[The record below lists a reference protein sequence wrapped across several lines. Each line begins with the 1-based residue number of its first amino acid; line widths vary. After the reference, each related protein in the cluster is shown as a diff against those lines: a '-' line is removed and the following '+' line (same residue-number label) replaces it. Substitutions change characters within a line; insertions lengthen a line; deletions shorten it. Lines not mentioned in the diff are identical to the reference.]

1 MTPDGQAD
9 RSRLPPF
16 SIRFSPE
23 ERQRIERRAGAM
35 PVGAYIKSVVL
46 AEDAPRYRKRRTMA
60 EADQR
65 LLAEVLA
72 RLGSSR
78 TASNLN
84 QIAHHLNRGTLILDA
99 ELSDDLKRA
108 CAEVA
113 WMRATLVQA
122 LSVKGTAKEDRS

>member
-65 LLAEVLA
+65 LLAEILA

-84 QIAHHLNRGTLILDA
+84 QIAHLLNRGTLILDA
-99 ELSDDLKRA
+99 ELAEIGRA
-108 CAEVA
+108 WCRERV
-113 WMRATLVQA
+113 
-122 LSVKGTAKEDRS
+122 